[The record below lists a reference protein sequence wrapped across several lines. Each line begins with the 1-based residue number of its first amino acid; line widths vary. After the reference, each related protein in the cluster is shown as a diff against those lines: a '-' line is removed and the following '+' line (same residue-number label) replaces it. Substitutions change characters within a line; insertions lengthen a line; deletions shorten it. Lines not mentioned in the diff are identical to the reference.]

1 MPITCK
7 CPVTPPPAPQGSE
20 FCTFGATELVA
31 RVGRREMPPG
41 NAPRESFRLEDMA
54 IDYSQGRVTVGDRVV
69 ALTETGYRL
78 LYELSVNAAQVLTRE
93 HLMRRVWSAREAG
106 DAPVVRDY
114 VLRLRK
120 KLGET
125 ADDPKLIPR

>member
-1 MPITCK
+1 
-7 CPVTPPPAPQGSE
+7 
-20 FCTFGATELVA
+20 
-31 RVGRREMPPG
+31 MPPG
-41 NAPRESFRLEDMA
+41 NAPWESFRLEDMA

-106 DAPVVRDY
+106 DAPVVRAY

-125 ADDPKLIPR
+125 ADDPRYTFNEPRGYGMGPPKENQNG